1 MSTPELRM
9 SFADQAA
16 LAQELESNLKHGR
29 AFIKD
34 ADGMAALTDCR
45 LCIVHPED
53 GVELSLAAQAVLVCE
68 SGPMRGIGVQL
79 RPFDAAVVA
88 QLEAFV
94 AGVRAETAL
103 SVEAQ
108 TDGATASEPNIGAS
122 GERGAAPPD
131 PATLETGSV
140 PDVTDSRADDPDALL
155 AADQDGDAADGDPDR
170 PADQQKQ
177 PARHERLRKLSQTEQ
192 QKIARLGDLNDRVML
207 ERIYGKHV
215 WESLLHNP
223 KLTVAEVARIARKG
237 TMPRPLLEFIVD
249 NNAWIQAPIVRRAL
263 LGNPRV
269 SGEAIMKLLR
279 ITPKHELRA
288 IYKTTT
294 YSSQVREAAR
304 RVLDM

>member
-1 MSTPELRM
+1 MPTPELRM
-9 SFADQAA
+9 SFEDRAA

-29 AFIKD
+29 AFVKD
-34 ADGMAALTDCR
+34 AGGVEALTDCQLR
-45 LCIVHPED
+45 IVHPED
-53 GVELSLAAQAVLVCE
+53 GAELSLPAQAVLICE

-79 RPFDAAVVA
+79 RPFDAQVVA

-94 AGVRAETAL
+94 AGVRSEPA
-103 SVEAQ
+103 AQ
-108 TDGATASEPNIGAS
+108 AAPGPEASEPAEPSADAGAPEPS
-122 GERGAAPPD
+122 APAADAATEPGMGVEDEDADAALAD
-131 PATLETGSV
+131 PEETAT
-140 PDVTDSRADDPDALL
+140 ADDPLL
-155 AADQDGDAADGDPDR
+155 

-177 PARHERLRKLSQTEQ
+177 PARHERLRKLSLTDQ
-192 QKIARLGDLNDRVML
+192 QKVARTGDLNDRVTL

-215 WESLLHNP
+215 WEGLLHNP
-223 KLTVAEVARIARKG
+223 KLTVPEVARIARKG

-249 NNAWIQAPIVRRAL
+249 NNAWIQAAIVRRAL

-304 RVLDM
+304 KVLDM